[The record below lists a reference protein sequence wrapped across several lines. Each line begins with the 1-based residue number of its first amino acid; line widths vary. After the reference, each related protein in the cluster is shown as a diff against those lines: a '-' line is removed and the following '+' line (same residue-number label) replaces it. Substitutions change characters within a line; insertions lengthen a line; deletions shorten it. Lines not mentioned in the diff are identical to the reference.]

1 MKNNFIS
8 ILIKLACLLLIS
20 TSVSSDSDESA
31 GDALDISLIAEYS
44 SCADLYEINESEIN
58 NLTSILL
65 LSGEAF
71 FVEGDMVMSST
82 NAKAIVDSYDPI
94 SNKLT
99 YYQTAKTGFKSF
111 SLNEKLVGRG
121 AGVSTIEEFVLD
133 FGVPCSDLIVSIE
146 ESPEQMMFVF
156 ADSEEAIR
164 AKLASQEMMAEIEA
178 EMARQAALDAFQAKL
193 AADKAAAAASTA
205 AYQAKLARDERLKDK
220 RAELKLEKE
229 LAAFEAQLEAELA
242 AQEMMAEIETEMARQ
257 AALDAFQAKLAAD
270 KAAAAKSTAAYQSKL
285 ANDAKVAALMA
296 ELSLEKELAAFEAQ
310 LAAELASQEM
320 MAEIQAEMARQSAL
334 DAFQAKLAADK
345 AAAAKSTAAYQSK
358 VANDARIA
366 ALMDQLNTE
375 KELAAFEAQLEA
387 ELAAQQII
395 GEEFDRLAQIA
406 EDAFE
411 AQLEAE
417 LAAQEMMAEIE
428 VEMARQA
435 ALDAFQANLAA
446 DKAAAAASTAAYQA
460 KNAYDVRVTKIMDDL
475 IIQLDEL
482 GIADSYKSVIAD
494 ELINEATEK
503 LEDEKFIGAI
513 SGEIV
518 TVAIHDFCKVNLGL
532 SDSNIELFRKALAG
546 NYLGNVG
553 PQVTH
558 GTEFTSGRWDEY
570 IECVGSKRK

>member
-1 MKNNFIS
+1 MPWVFIYNEFMKNNFIS

-178 EMARQAALDAFQAKL
+178 EMARQAALEAFQQKI
-193 AADKAAAAASTA
+193 AD
-205 AYQAKLARDERLKDK
+205 E
-220 RAELKLEKE
+220 
-229 LAAFEAQLEAELA
+229 
-242 AQEMMAEIETEMARQ
+242 
-257 AALDAFQAKLAAD
+257 

-285 ANDAKVAALMA
+285 AKEAKVIALI
-296 ELSLEKELAAFEAQ
+296 ELANQMEIDAFEAS
-310 LAAELASQEM
+310 LAAELA
-320 MAEIQAEMARQSAL
+320 A
-334 DAFQAKLAADK
+334 
-345 AAAAKSTAAYQSK
+345 T
-358 VANDARIA
+358 
-366 ALMDQLNTE
+366 
-375 KELAAFEAQLEA
+375 ELASE
-387 ELAAQQII
+387 
-395 GEEFDRLAQIA
+395 
-406 EDAFE
+406 
-411 AQLEAE
+411 
-417 LAAQEMMAEIE
+417 EMMAEIE
-428 VEMARQA
+428 DEMARQA
-435 ALDAFQANLAA
+435 ALEIFQQKIA
-446 DKAAAAASTAAYQA
+446 DEKAAAAASTAAYQA

-475 IIQLDEL
+475 IVQLDEL

-494 ELINEATEK
+494 ELITEATEK

-558 GTEFTSGRWDEY
+558 GTEFTSNRWAEY

>member
-31 GDALDISLIAEYS
+31 GDALDISLIAEYN
-44 SCADLYEINESEIN
+44 SCGDLYEINESEIN

-111 SLNEKLVGRG
+111 SLNEKLVGSG

-178 EMARQAALDAFQAKL
+178 EMARQAALEAFQQKI
-193 AADKAAAAASTA
+193 AD
-205 AYQAKLARDERLKDK
+205 E
-220 RAELKLEKE
+220 
-229 LAAFEAQLEAELA
+229 
-242 AQEMMAEIETEMARQ
+242 
-257 AALDAFQAKLAAD
+257 
-270 KAAAAKSTAAYQSKL
+270 KAAAAKSTAAYQSKV
-285 ANDAKVAALMA
+285 ANDAKVDALIA

-320 MAEIQAEMARQSAL
+320 MAEI
-334 DAFQAKLAADK
+334 
-345 AAAAKSTAAYQSK
+345 
-358 VANDARIA
+358 
-366 ALMDQLNTE
+366 
-375 KELAAFEAQLEA
+375 EA
-387 ELAAQQII
+387 
-395 GEEFDRLAQIA
+395 
-406 EDAFE
+406 
-411 AQLEAE
+411 
-417 LAAQEMMAEIE
+417 
-428 VEMARQA
+428 EMARQA
-435 ALDAFQANLAA
+435 ALEAFQQKIA
-446 DKAAAAASTAAYQA
+446 DEKAAAAASTAAYQA

-475 IIQLDEL
+475 IVQLDEL

>member
-178 EMARQAALDAFQAKL
+178 EMARQAALESFQQKI
-193 AADKAAAAASTA
+193 AD
-205 AYQAKLARDERLKDK
+205 E
-220 RAELKLEKE
+220 
-229 LAAFEAQLEAELA
+229 
-242 AQEMMAEIETEMARQ
+242 
-257 AALDAFQAKLAAD
+257 

-285 ANDAKVAALMA
+285 AKEAKVIALI
-296 ELSLEKELAAFEAQ
+296 ELANQMEIDAFEAS
-310 LAAELASQEM
+310 LAAELA
-320 MAEIQAEMARQSAL
+320 A
-334 DAFQAKLAADK
+334 
-345 AAAAKSTAAYQSK
+345 T
-358 VANDARIA
+358 
-366 ALMDQLNTE
+366 
-375 KELAAFEAQLEA
+375 ELASE
-387 ELAAQQII
+387 
-395 GEEFDRLAQIA
+395 
-406 EDAFE
+406 
-411 AQLEAE
+411 
-417 LAAQEMMAEIE
+417 EMMAEIE
-428 VEMARQA
+428 DEMARQA
-435 ALDAFQANLAA
+435 ALEIFQQKIA
-446 DKAAAAASTAAYQA
+446 DEKAAAAKSTAAYQA

-475 IIQLDEL
+475 IVQLDEL

-494 ELINEATEK
+494 ELIT
-503 LEDEKFIGAI
+503 
-513 SGEIV
+513 
-518 TVAIHDFCKVNLGL
+518 
-532 SDSNIELFRKALAG
+532 
-546 NYLGNVG
+546 
-553 PQVTH
+553 
-558 GTEFTSGRWDEY
+558 
-570 IECVGSKRK
+570 

>member
-178 EMARQAALDAFQAKL
+178 EMARQAALEAFQQKI
-193 AADKAAAAASTA
+193 AD
-205 AYQAKLARDERLKDK
+205 E
-220 RAELKLEKE
+220 
-229 LAAFEAQLEAELA
+229 
-242 AQEMMAEIETEMARQ
+242 
-257 AALDAFQAKLAAD
+257 
-270 KAAAAKSTAAYQSKL
+270 KAAAAKSTAAYQSKV
-285 ANDAKVAALMA
+285 ANDAKVDALIAA
-296 ELSLEKELAAFEAQ
+296 LSLEKELAAFEAQ

-334 DAFQAKLAADK
+334 DAFQAKQAADK
-345 AAAAKSTAAYQSK
+345 AAAAKSTAAYQ
-358 VANDARIA
+358 ARIA
-366 ALMDQLNTE
+366 SEAIEAEID
-375 KELAAFEAQLEA
+375 KFEAQLME
-387 ELAAQQII
+387 ELLEESTGIEI
-395 GEEFDRLAQIA
+395 TITGENH
-406 EDAFE
+406 
-411 AQLEAE
+411 
-417 LAAQEMMAEIE
+417 
-428 VEMARQA
+428 
-435 ALDAFQANLAA
+435 NLCR
-446 DKAAAAASTAAYQA
+446 ST
-460 KNAYDVRVTKIMDDL
+460 
-475 IIQLDEL
+475 
-482 GIADSYKSVIAD
+482 
-494 ELINEATEK
+494 
-503 LEDEKFIGAI
+503 
-513 SGEIV
+513 
-518 TVAIHDFCKVNLGL
+518 LGL
-532 SDSNIELFRKALAG
+532 SELNIQLYIKALLG
-546 NYLGNVG
+546 GYLGSIG
-553 PQVTH
+553 PQVEN
-558 GTEFTSGRWDEY
+558 GTEFSNTRWDNY
-570 IECVGSKRK
+570 ISCISSLNSEL

>member
-205 AYQAKLARDERLKDK
+205 AYRDELLN
-220 RAELKLEKE
+220 AE
-229 LAAFEAQLEAELA
+229 LAAFESQLEAELA
-242 AQEMMAEIETEMARQ
+242 AQEMMAEIEAEMARQ
-257 AALDAFQAKLAAD
+257 AALEAFQQKLAD
-270 KAAAAKSTAAYQSKL
+270 
-285 ANDAKVAALMA
+285 
-296 ELSLEKELAAFEAQ
+296 E
-310 LAAELASQEM
+310 
-320 MAEIQAEMARQSAL
+320 
-334 DAFQAKLAADK
+334 
-345 AAAAKSTAAYQSK
+345 
-358 VANDARIA
+358 
-366 ALMDQLNTE
+366 
-375 KELAAFEAQLEA
+375 
-387 ELAAQQII
+387 
-395 GEEFDRLAQIA
+395 
-406 EDAFE
+406 
-411 AQLEAE
+411 
-417 LAAQEMMAEIE
+417 
-428 VEMARQA
+428 
-435 ALDAFQANLAA
+435 
-446 DKAAAAASTAAYQA
+446 KAAAAASTAAYQA
-460 KNAYDVRVTKIMDDL
+460 KNAYDARVTKIMDDL
-475 IIQLDEL
+475 IVQLDEI

-558 GTEFTSGRWDEY
+558 GTEFTSNRWAEY

>member
-178 EMARQAALDAFQAKL
+178 EMARQAALEAFQQKI
-193 AADKAAAAASTA
+193 AD
-205 AYQAKLARDERLKDK
+205 E
-220 RAELKLEKE
+220 
-229 LAAFEAQLEAELA
+229 
-242 AQEMMAEIETEMARQ
+242 
-257 AALDAFQAKLAAD
+257 
-270 KAAAAKSTAAYQSKL
+270 KAAAAKSTAAYQ
-285 ANDAKVAALMA
+285 
-296 ELSLEKELAAFEAQ
+296 
-310 LAAELASQEM
+310 
-320 MAEIQAEMARQSAL
+320 
-334 DAFQAKLAADK
+334 
-345 AAAAKSTAAYQSK
+345 
-358 VANDARIA
+358 
-366 ALMDQLNTE
+366 
-375 KELAAFEAQLEA
+375 
-387 ELAAQQII
+387 
-395 GEEFDRLAQIA
+395 
-406 EDAFE
+406 
-411 AQLEAE
+411 
-417 LAAQEMMAEIE
+417 
-428 VEMARQA
+428 
-435 ALDAFQANLAA
+435 
-446 DKAAAAASTAAYQA
+446 A
-460 KNAYDVRVTKIMDDL
+460 KNAYDARVTKIMDDL
-475 IIQLDEL
+475 IVQLDEL

-494 ELINEATEK
+494 ELITEATEK

-558 GTEFTSGRWDEY
+558 GTEFTSNRWAEY

>member
-1 MKNNFIS
+1 
-8 ILIKLACLLLIS
+8 
-20 TSVSSDSDESA
+20 
-31 GDALDISLIAEYS
+31 
-44 SCADLYEINESEIN
+44 
-58 NLTSILL
+58 
-65 LSGEAF
+65 
-71 FVEGDMVMSST
+71 MSST

-111 SLNEKLVGRG
+111 SLNEKLVGSG
-121 AGVSTIEEFVLD
+121 AGVSSIEEFVLD

-178 EMARQAALDAFQAKL
+178 EMARQAALEAFQQKI
-193 AADKAAAAASTA
+193 AD
-205 AYQAKLARDERLKDK
+205 E
-220 RAELKLEKE
+220 
-229 LAAFEAQLEAELA
+229 
-242 AQEMMAEIETEMARQ
+242 
-257 AALDAFQAKLAAD
+257 
-270 KAAAAKSTAAYQSKL
+270 KAAAAKSTAAYQSKV
-285 ANDAKVAALMA
+285 ANDAKVDALIA

-320 MAEIQAEMARQSAL
+320 MAEI
-334 DAFQAKLAADK
+334 
-345 AAAAKSTAAYQSK
+345 
-358 VANDARIA
+358 
-366 ALMDQLNTE
+366 
-375 KELAAFEAQLEA
+375 EA
-387 ELAAQQII
+387 
-395 GEEFDRLAQIA
+395 
-406 EDAFE
+406 
-411 AQLEAE
+411 
-417 LAAQEMMAEIE
+417 
-428 VEMARQA
+428 EMARQA

-446 DKAAAAASTAAYQA
+446 DKAAAAKSTAAYQSKLAKEAKVIALIELANQMEIDAFEASLAAELAATELASEEMMAEIEDEMARQAALEIFQQKIADEKAAAAKSTAAYQA
-460 KNAYDVRVTKIMDDL
+460 KNAYDARVTKIMDDL
-475 IIQLDEL
+475 IVQLDEL

-558 GTEFTSGRWDEY
+558 GTEFTSNRWAEY

>member
-178 EMARQAALDAFQAKL
+178 EMARQAALEAFQQKI
-193 AADKAAAAASTA
+193 AD
-205 AYQAKLARDERLKDK
+205 E
-220 RAELKLEKE
+220 
-229 LAAFEAQLEAELA
+229 
-242 AQEMMAEIETEMARQ
+242 
-257 AALDAFQAKLAAD
+257 
-270 KAAAAKSTAAYQSKL
+270 KAAAAKSTAAYQSKV
-285 ANDAKVAALMA
+285 ANDAKVDALIA

-320 MAEIQAEMARQSAL
+320 MAEIEDEMARQAAL
-334 DAFQAKLAADK
+334 EIFQQKIADEK
-345 AAAAKSTAAYQSK
+345 AAAAKSTAAYQ
-358 VANDARIA
+358 
-366 ALMDQLNTE
+366 
-375 KELAAFEAQLEA
+375 
-387 ELAAQQII
+387 
-395 GEEFDRLAQIA
+395 
-406 EDAFE
+406 
-411 AQLEAE
+411 
-417 LAAQEMMAEIE
+417 
-428 VEMARQA
+428 
-435 ALDAFQANLAA
+435 
-446 DKAAAAASTAAYQA
+446 A
-460 KNAYDVRVTKIMDDL
+460 KNAYDARVTKIMDDL
-475 IIQLDEL
+475 IVQLDEL

-494 ELINEATEK
+494 ELITEATEK

-558 GTEFTSGRWDEY
+558 GTEFTSNRWAEY